1 MKWSPSKLPLT
12 SSLSIIVDLFP
23 SACAMTKD
31 KRKNVHLD
39 LKFKKVNHKLKLL
52 NHIKGKDCALLPYL
66 SEESLHTI
74 GEFLYNVIQQ
84 RIPLSK
90 NEARKVQK
98 ILLKNKPFFSK
109 LVDQKTKNPFN
120 YLKRN
125 IQNEQIGGGIVSVLS
140 LLAPLVSSLFT
151 R

>member
-1 MKWSPSKLPLT
+1 M
-12 SSLSIIVDLFP
+12 
-23 SACAMTKD
+23 
-31 KRKNVHLD
+31 HLD

>member
-1 MKWSPSKLPLT
+1 M
-12 SSLSIIVDLFP
+12 
-23 SACAMTKD
+23 
-31 KRKNVHLD
+31 HLD

-66 SEESLHTI
+66 SDESLHTI

-109 LVDQKTKNPFN
+109 LVDQKTKNPLILYPCKQDTKDKSN
-120 YLKRN
+120 SVPDDLKN
-125 IQNEQIGGGIVSVLS
+125 TVEFESILIQ
-140 LLAPLVSSLFT
+140 
-151 R
+151 